1 MPRIVIAAGG
11 TAGHVVP
18 ALAIADELRASGA
31 EVSFIG
37 TRERVESELVPAAGY
52 EISFLKVAGLDR
64 RRPDRAVL
72 ALGRAVAGVPKAMR
86 LLGAIR
92 PDAVLGAGGYVAGP
106 VGFAAV
112 LRRTPLVLSEADS
125 RLGLSNRM
133 LAPFARRVCLAFPIE
148 GRSGERYLLTGRPI
162 PKEVVEADRR
172 AARERLG
179 IEGEAPCVLV
189 FGGSLGARSI
199 NDAALEAFAAAPLSV
214 NGEEAVVLHIAGRR
228 DYGQLTSQLTEPA
241 ERGSYRLLEWIEGTL
256 GDVLAA
262 ADLVVARAGGS
273 VFEVAASGTAAVL
286 IPYPHATGDHQ
297 TTNARWFAD
306 AGAAAVLGDSELT
319 ADRLRNLVGE
329 LLSDRQRLSA
339 MAAAARGLAR
349 PDAAARV
356 AGELLEAAGEGRSEA
371 PAGHA
376 AGAVLRPA
384 ATIADAGEQPWRGR
398 RLHFVGIG
406 GAGMSGLALVARE
419 LGAEVSGCDRAV
431 SVYTDSLVSAGMT
444 PAIGHSADHVTE
456 GVELVVSTAIPTD
469 SPELEAARKL
479 DVPIIHRGELLGEV
493 SALRRLIAVT
503 GTHGKTTTAAMVS
516 HCLRDCGLDPSFL
529 IGAELGSGAA
539 SAPTNAHWGDGPWL
553 VAEADESDRSFL
565 ALSPDVAVVTNVELD
580 HHTTYGSVI
589 ELEDAFR
596 SFLARL
602 PTDGAAILWNR
613 GAAGSLVGDRE
624 AITFDVA
631 EPDPNG
637 TGESHFRQAD
647 FVARNVLQSGLQTQF
662 ELVRDGRPVG
672 TFELSVPGRHNVLN
686 GLAAI
691 AACTVAGCDLEQAAR
706 SLASFRAAGRRF
718 ELRGEKGGVRVFDDY
733 AHHPTEVR
741 ATLEAARALE
751 PKRLVA
757 VFQPHLYSRTL
768 HLHQDLGRELAAA
781 DVVVVLDVYAARE
794 RPEGELARVTGKLV
808 ADACA
813 DRAGGRPVWWLPTL
827 EEAQA
832 VLSGTLGEGDVV
844 VTLGAGDV
852 DQLAGRLVAGLESS

>member
-1 MPRIVIAAGG
+1 
-11 TAGHVVP
+11 
-18 ALAIADELRASGA
+18 
-31 EVSFIG
+31 
-37 TRERVESELVPAAGY
+37 
-52 EISFLKVAGLDR
+52 
-64 RRPDRAVL
+64 
-72 ALGRAVAGVPKAMR
+72 
-86 LLGAIR
+86 
-92 PDAVLGAGGYVAGP
+92 
-106 VGFAAV
+106 
-112 LRRTPLVLSEADS
+112 
-125 RLGLSNRM
+125 
-133 LAPFARRVCLAFPIE
+133 
-148 GRSGERYLLTGRPI
+148 
-162 PKEVVEADRR
+162 VEADRSV
-172 AARERLG
+172 ARERLG
-179 IEGEAPCVLV
+179 IEAEAPCVLV

-199 NDAALEAFAAAPLSV
+199 NDAALEAFSAAPLSV
-214 NGEEAVVLHIAGRR
+214 GGGEAVVLHVAGRR
-228 DYGQLTSQLTEPA
+228 DYGQLASQLTQPA
-241 ERGSYRLLEWIEGTL
+241 GRGPYRLLEWIEGTL

-262 ADLVVARAGGS
+262 ADLAVARAGGS
-273 VFEVAASGTAAVL
+273 VFEVAASGTPAVL
-286 IPYPHATGDHQ
+286 IPYPRATGDHQ
-297 TTNARWFAD
+297 TANARWFED
-306 AGAAAVLGDSELT
+306 AGAAVVVPDSELT

-339 MAAAARGLAR
+339 MAAAARDLAR

-356 AGELLEAAGEGRSEA
+356 AGELLEAAGQTTPQA
-371 PAGHA
+371 PA
-376 AGAVLRPA
+376 VEV
-384 ATIADAGEQPWRGR
+384 ADAGEQPWRGR
-398 RLHFVGIG
+398 HLHFVGIG

-419 LGAEVSGCDRAV
+419 LGAEVSGCDRAE
-431 SVYTDSLVSAGMT
+431 SVYTDSLVSTGIT
-444 PAIGHSADHVTE
+444 PAIGHSADHVTD
-456 GVELVVSTAIPTD
+456 GIELVVSTAIPTD
-469 SPELEAARKL
+469 APELEAARRL

-493 SALRRLIAVT
+493 GALRRLIAVT

-516 HCLRDCGLDPSFL
+516 HCLRECGLDPSFL
-529 IGAELGSGAA
+529 IGAELGPGAA

-565 ALSPDVAVVTNVELD
+565 ALSPDIGVVTNVELD
-580 HHTTYGSVI
+580 HHTTYGSVV

-602 PTDGAAILWNR
+602 PADGAAIVWNR
-613 GAAGSLVGDRE
+613 GAAGSLVGDR
-624 AITFDVA
+624 AAMTFDVA
-631 EPDPNG
+631 EPDPDG
-637 TGESHFRQAD
+637 AGQGRFRQAD
-647 FVARNVLQSGLQTQF
+647 FIARNLHQSGLETQF

-686 GLAAI
+686 ALAAI
-691 AACTVAGCDLEQAAR
+691 AACTVAGCDLQHAAR
-706 SLASFRAAGRRF
+706 SLASFRPAGRRF

-794 RPEGELARVTGKLV
+794 RPEGELAQVTGKLV

-813 DRAGGRPVWWLPTL
+813 DRAGGRAVWWLPTL

-832 VLSGTLGEGDVV
+832 VLSRALGEGDVV

-852 DQLAGRLVAGLESS
+852 DQLAGRLVAGLEAS